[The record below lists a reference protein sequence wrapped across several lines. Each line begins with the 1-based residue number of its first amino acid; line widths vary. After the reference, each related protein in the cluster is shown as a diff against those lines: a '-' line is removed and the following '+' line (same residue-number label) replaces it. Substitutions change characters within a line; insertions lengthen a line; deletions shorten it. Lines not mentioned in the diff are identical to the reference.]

1 MKPFIF
7 LFVFIL
13 FVGVRVQYSS
23 SLREGKDISFRQLSR
38 SSKLQGQ
45 SSLCFVLIEPAGY
58 PCSEHS
64 VKTKDGYVLALQRV
78 SSDRKGHLQSKSLGP
93 PVVLQ
98 HGLFM
103 GGDSWFLNSK
113 EQSLGYILADQG
125 FDVWVANVRGTQWSH
140 GHVSLSVENTTTT
153 TITSCSTWHWH
164 QSEVKVLH
172 FSSDGAYLYSGG
184 KEGVLVVWQ
193 LDTGKKRFLPRIGS
207 PLVHFTGSPDPT
219 LSSATIG
226 IDFVSKTMYLDRTVR
241 LQLCHSA
248 TWEH

>member
-23 SLREGKDISFRQLSR
+23 SLREGKDVSFRQLSR

-64 VKTKDGYVLALQRV
+64 VY
-78 SSDRKGHLQSKSLGP
+78 
-93 PVVLQ
+93 
-98 HGLFM
+98 
-103 GGDSWFLNSK
+103 SWFLNSK

-172 FSSDGAYLYSGG
+172 FSSDGAYLYSG
-184 KEGVLVVWQ
+184 KAETRLETSHY
-193 LDTGKKRFLPRIGS
+193 DFFLFSISFLIRYCLIFRL
-207 PLVHFTGSPDPT
+207 PLVSILYLRRCT
-219 LSSATIG
+219 LIEQSYCSFALALCIATIN
-226 IDFVSKTMYLDRTVR
+226 FS
-241 LQLCHSA
+241 
-248 TWEH
+248 